1 MRVILSTAANSEEAK
16 KIARHLVHERLAAC
30 INIVPKITSIY
41 EWKGEI
47 VEDSEVLLIIK
58 AADFAKVEEAI
69 KQLHSYEVPEI
80 ISFEI
85 DEGSRE
91 YLEWMRDVLQKQM

>member
-16 KIARHLVHERLAAC
+16 KIARHLVRERLAAC

-85 DEGSRE
+85 DKGSRD